1 MNGDGSE
8 MQNANL
14 EEAVRQ
20 NLKDAGYD
28 ERLIAAFIDGM
39 QRGETEVCI
48 KELRMHRDTL
58 LNAIHEKRF
67 CIEDMDNL
75 YLDLKGMK

>member
-28 ERLIAAFIDGM
+28 ERLIAAFIDEM
-39 QRGETEVCI
+39 QQGKTEICI
-48 KELRMHRDTL
+48 NDLRMHRDTL

-75 YLDLKGMK
+75 YLDLKGLK

>member
-1 MNGDGSE
+1 

-28 ERLIAAFIDGM
+28 EHLIAAFIDEM
-39 QRGETEVCI
+39 QRGKTEVCI
-48 KELRMHRDTL
+48 KDLRMHRDNL

>member
-8 MQNANL
+8 MLNDNL

-28 ERLIAAFIDGM
+28 ERLIAAFIDEM
-39 QRGETEVCI
+39 QRGKTEICI
-48 KELRMHRDTL
+48 KDLRMHRETL
-58 LNAIHEKRF
+58 LNAIHEKRS

-75 YLDLKGMK
+75 YSDLKGLK

>member
-1 MNGDGSE
+1 

-28 ERLIAAFIDGM
+28 EHLIAAFIDEM
-39 QRGETEVCI
+39 QQGKTEVCI
-48 KELRMHRDTL
+48 NDLRMHRETL